1 MRSPRLWVLMLAGNL
16 ALFCGGMTFSQSLW
30 MEEKL
35 HGRWNCEVSSEQDGV
50 KMSMDYA
57 VTYSGDGTA
66 DASGRLRL
74 KTAQLPE
81 MEYSI
86 TSRSEWEISDGH
98 LVETSD
104 DIDVVNVSHPHF
116 DRVFDLQSM
125 IPENATE
132 TSEILVL
139 GDSRLKTRSEKY
151 GTITD
156 CARRS

>member
-1 MRSPRLWVLMLAGNL
+1 MRAVKIGGLMVAGALAF
-16 ALFCGGMTFSQSLW
+16 FCHGMAFSQSSGPA
-30 MEEKL
+30 EKL
-35 HGRWNCEVSSEQDGV
+35 PGRWNCEVASEQDGV

-86 TSRSEWEISDGH
+86 SSRSEWEISDGH
-98 LVETSD
+98 LVETSN
-104 DIDVVNVSHPHF
+104 DIDVVNLSHPHF
-116 DRVFDLQSM
+116 DRLFNLQSM

-139 GDSRLKTRSEKY
+139 DDSRLRTQSEKY